1 MALCEALPRWLC
13 EFPALP
19 ADSLR
24 TLRQTVDGA
33 FREAV
38 RAAADTIDALTA
50 PLMAALGWF
59 ERLLT
64 GAPWVLVMAAL
75 LGLVAAASRSA
86 RLTLAAGAGMAA
98 IGWVGLWEDAM
109 VTLAMVAVA
118 TLLAII
124 LGLPLGILSARSDG
138 LRRVLVPV
146 LDLMQTLPSF
156 VYLIPVVVI
165 FGIGRVPGLIAVTA
179 YALPPLIR
187 MTDFGLR
194 SVGRDLR
201 EAAAGLGA
209 SDRQRLFWVDLP
221 VALPAIMAGVNQT
234 IMMALAMV
242 VVASM
247 VGVGGLGRNVLQA
260 INNQFFTA
268 GALNGLALVII
279 AIVFDRTARAL
290 GRRFDPAGAAR
301 ADRLRGG

>member
-1 MALCEALPRWLC
+1 MTACDSLPGWLC
-13 EFPALP
+13 TFPSLP
-19 ADSLR
+19 ADVLR
-24 TLRQTVDGA
+24 NLRQQIDGG

-38 RAAADTIDALTA
+38 RAASGPIDAVTVPLTH
-50 PLMAALGWF
+50 ALGDF
-59 ERLLT
+59 ERFLT
-64 GAPWVLVMAAL
+64 GAPWVLVMLAL
-75 LGLVAAASRSA
+75 LALVALASRSVRVTVA
-86 RLTLAAGAGMAA
+86 SGVGLVL
-98 IGWVGLWEDAM
+98 IGWVGLWGDAM

-118 TLLAII
+118 TLLALLI
-124 LGLPLGILSARSDG
+124 GLPLGILSARSDR
-138 LRRVLVPV
+138 LRAVLVPV

-209 SDRQRLFWVDLP
+209 SDRQRLVWVDLP

-268 GALNGLALVII
+268 GAMNGLALVVI
-279 AIVFDRTARAL
+279 AIIFDRTARAL
-290 GRRFDPAGAAR
+290 GRRFDPAGVAR
-301 ADRLRGG
+301 ADPPRGA

>member
-1 MALCEALPRWLC
+1 MAACDSLPGWLC
-13 EFPALP
+13 TFPSLS
-19 ADSLR
+19 ADVLR
-24 TLRQTVDGA
+24 GLRQQVDGS

-38 RAAADTIDALTA
+38 RAAAGPIDAVTA
-50 PLMAALGWF
+50 PLTRALGGF
-59 ERLLT
+59 ERFLT
-64 GAPWVLVMAAL
+64 GAPWLLVMLAMLA
-75 LGLVAAASRSA
+75 LVALASRSVRVTVA
-86 RLTLAAGAGMAA
+86 SGAGLAL

-109 VTLAMVAVA
+109 VTLAMVAIA
-118 TLLAII
+118 TMLALL
-124 LGLPLGILSARSDG
+124 LGLPLGILSARSDR
-138 LRRVLVPV
+138 LRAVLVPV

-194 SVGRDLR
+194 SVSRDLR

-209 SDRQRLFWVDLP
+209 SDRQRLAWVDLP

-268 GALNGLALVII
+268 GALNGLALVVI
-279 AIVFDRTARAL
+279 AIIFDRTARAL
-290 GRRFDPAGAAR
+290 ARRFDPAGVAR
-301 ADRLRGG
+301 VDPPRGA

>member
-1 MALCEALPRWLC
+1 MACGGLPGWLC
-13 EFPALP
+13 TFPALP
-19 ADSLR
+19 VDVLR
-24 TLRQTVDGA
+24 ALRQTVDGA

-38 RAAADTIDALTA
+38 RAAAGTIDALSA
-50 PLMAALGWF
+50 PLIAALGWF
-59 ERLLT
+59 ERLLA
-64 GAPWVLVMAAL
+64 GAPWVLVMAGL
-75 LGLVAAASRSA
+75 LGLVAAASRSV
-86 RLTLAAGAGMAA
+86 RLTLAAGLGLAA
-98 IGWVGLWEDAM
+98 IGWVGLWQDAM

-118 TLLAII
+118 TLLAVL
-124 LGLPLGILSARSDG
+124 LGLPLGILSARSDR
-138 LRRVLVPV
+138 LRGVLVPV

-179 YALPPLIR
+179 YAVPPMIR
-187 MTDFGLR
+187 LTDFGLR

-209 SDRQRLFWVDLP
+209 SDRQRLVWVDLP

-279 AIVFDRTARAL
+279 AVVFDRTARAL
-290 GRRFDPAGAAR
+290 ARRFDPAGR
-301 ADRLRGG
+301 AQTDRRRGG